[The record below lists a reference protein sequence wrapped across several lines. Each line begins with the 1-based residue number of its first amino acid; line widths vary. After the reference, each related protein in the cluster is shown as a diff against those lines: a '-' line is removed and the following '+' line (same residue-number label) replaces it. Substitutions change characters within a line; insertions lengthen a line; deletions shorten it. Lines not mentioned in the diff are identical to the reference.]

1 MKPADFYRDD
11 NYGKD
16 DEFVRITKTR
26 FHRVLKGQTKNPG
39 VYFIPKFC
47 KIAGVS
53 LREFYDSDKFSI
65 CISRLIIVL
74 SLSNTLISKMNV
86 FTYNP
91 ITI

>member
-39 VYFIPKFC
+39 VDFIPKFC